1 MYCSAVVATL
11 RTEISNTCDGF
22 SQMMMDNEE
31 YPKLGIQY
39 KAEET
44 TENTGYTKN

>member
-1 MYCSAVVATL
+1 
-11 RTEISNTCDGF
+11 
-22 SQMMMDNEE
+22 MMMDNEE

-44 TENTGYTKN
+44 TEKTEYTNN